1 MHKYKISLPMNTLYR
16 LTFILAWL
24 VVGGSQAIAA
34 EAAAGAVAASEDL
47 VAPVA
52 APAAEVPVTV
62 EIETR
67 TEAELPAL
75 EEPANEVLPGAEP
88 PADPESLPAAV
99 RDANATLKETLESAA
114 PESPAVA
121 DAYESLALAEM
132 QAGMYDAAEV
142 TLNREI
148 SYLEEQLG
156 VYAARLARPLSL
168 LGEVYQ
174 ATGRLDDAVEAYR
187 RAQHVVHRADGV
199 YTLEQ
204 LDYLDQISRVYVE
217 KRLYAEAD
225 RHHRLAFFVSE
236 QNFGP
241 ESPELVPALMK
252 LGRWYNRVGKVRESR
267 RLFER
272 ASHII
277 EEQLGPEHPALIE
290 PLLALGTTT
299 RKKGQYRKQ
308 REQALTR
315 MVKLVEGDPTL
326 DATDRAGAWARMG
339 DFYVMVDDRQKA
351 ADAYR
356 KSWEALHESEG
367 PADTKTA
374 LLAEPMILDFQR
386 RIYLMD
392 RTPRSG
398 FGGLDMSLEE
408 FALEMEFEV
417 DVGPDGKVRKVR
429 VLNLET
435 TAATRRQIRRYIRDA
450 RFRPRV
456 VDGEPVL
463 ASGIRFKETVTIVR
477 PEGS

>member
-1 MHKYKISLPMNTLYR
+1 MKILRSAVFL
-16 LTFILAWL
+16 FGGLAL
-24 VVGGSQAIAA
+24 GNSPTMASSEAVAETAGTPEEVVAPIAGSVA
-34 EAAAGAVAASEDL
+34 EAPDTVELDNRAG
-47 VAPVA
+47 
-52 APAAEVPVTV
+52 AEVPEDEGAAV
-62 EIETR
+62 E
-67 TEAELPAL
+67 L
-75 EEPANEVLPGAEP
+75 LPGAET
-88 PADPESLPAAV
+88 AAAPESLPASV
-99 RDANATLKETLESAA
+99 RDANATLKEILESAD
-114 PESPAVA
+114 PDSPAIA

-132 QAGMYDAAEV
+132 QMEMYDAAEV

-148 SYLEEQLG
+148 SHLEEHLG
-156 VYAARLARPLSL
+156 VYDARLARPLSL
-168 LGEVYQ
+168 LGEVYK

-204 LDYLDQISRVYVE
+204 LDYLDQISRVFVE

-236 QNFGP
+236 QNYGS

-272 ASHII
+272 AQQII
-277 EEQLGPEHPALIE
+277 EDQLGPEHPALIE

-315 MVKLVEGDPTL
+315 MVTLVENDPDL
-326 DATDRAGAWARMG
+326 DSTDRAGAWARMG
-339 DFYVMVDDRQKA
+339 DFYIMVDDREKA

-356 KSWEALHESEG
+356 RSWEALRESEG
-367 PADTKTA
+367 PDAAKTA

-417 DVGPDGKVRKVR
+417 DVGPDGKVRKVE
-429 VLNLET
+429 VLNLDT
-435 TAATRRQIRRYIRDA
+435 TAATRRQIRRYIREA